1 MKTYKVK
8 VNGKLYEVQLEEVV
22 ESNEKISAPAPASA
36 PASAPAPVA
45 SGNAVI
51 EAPIAGKVLS
61 VKVNVGDV
69 VKKGQL
75 VAVIEAMKLENEI
88 FASAEGTVKEIRAS
102 VGAMVNNKDA
112 LIILG

>member
-1 MKTYKVK
+1 MKIYKVK
-8 VNGKLYEVQLEEVV
+8 VNGKLYEVELEAVSEVAG
-22 ESNEKISAPAPASA
+22 NISAPVT
-36 PASAPAPVA
+36 APAPETKAPVS
-45 SGNAVI
+45 SGANAI
-51 EAPIAGKVLS
+51 KAPIAGKVLA

-69 VKKGQL
+69 VKKGQI

-88 FASAEGTVKEIRAS
+88 FASAEGTVKEILAS